1 MSNPAKG
8 SGAPK
13 RYSAEFKTEAVQMVL
28 DGGLTKAEVSRRLG
42 VTATTLSEWIK
53 NLAPEGRLEEKDLR
67 AEVKR
72 LAEENRQLKMER
84 DILKKATAF
93 FASEK

>member
-1 MSNPAKG
+1 MSISAKG
-8 SGAPK
+8 SGSSK
-13 RYSAEFKTEAVQMVL
+13 RYSAEFKAEAVQMVL

-42 VTATTLSEWIK
+42 VTATTLGEWIK
-53 NLAPEGRLEEKDLR
+53 NLAPEGRLEEIDLK

-72 LAEENRQLKMER
+72 LAEENRQLRMER

-93 FASEK
+93 FASGK

>member
-1 MSNPAKG
+1 MSSSPKKQ
-8 SGAPK
+8 GAPK
-13 RYSAEFKTEAVQMVL
+13 RYSPEFKAEAVQMVV
-28 DGGLTKAEVSRRLG
+28 DQGLSRAEVGRRLG
-42 VTATTLSEWIK
+42 VTATTISEWIK

-72 LAEENRQLKMER
+72 LAEENRQLRMER

-93 FASEK
+93 FANGK

>member
-1 MSNPAKG
+1 MSNSAKG
-8 SGAPK
+8 SGGAK
-13 RYSAEFKTEAVQMVL
+13 RYSSEFKAEAVQMVL

-53 NLAPEGRLEEKDLR
+53 NLAPEGRLEEKDLK

-72 LAEENRQLKMER
+72 LAEENRQLRMER

-93 FASEK
+93 FASQK

>member
-1 MSNPAKG
+1 MSNSAKR

-13 RYSAEFKTEAVQMVL
+13 RYSAEFKAEAVQMVL
-28 DGGLTKAEVSRRLG
+28 DGGVTRTEVARRLG
-42 VTATTLSEWIK
+42 VTATTISEWIK

-72 LAEENRQLKMER
+72 LAEENRQLRMER

-93 FASEK
+93 FANGK